1 MENRATKAFER
12 KHGIKRPPRTR
23 GIDVSIRGT
32 QVKISRAK
40 LRDLV
45 WSKTMIRAGPDL
57 GITETALR
65 HLCKRYM
72 IPMPTRGHFNHKDP
86 KMRPPKPTLAPLRG
100 VELARTAKKTT
111 PATTAM

>member
-1 MENRATKAFER
+1 
-12 KHGIKRPPRTR
+12 
-23 GIDVSIRGT
+23 
-32 QVKISRAK
+32 
-40 LRDLV
+40 
-45 WSKTMIRAGPDL
+45 MIRAGPDL